1 MRKQLRGMQAQIKYL
16 QFMKDLHNQK
26 TFRRKQVEADYK
38 ISTSICT
45 VLAKRG
51 FITADSEGISKWIGK
66 EPSMELVVA
75 VLSDIRLTNR
85 TYVHDARN
93 KFKNQ
98 LKLQTIRKAPAPTP
112 MPVVDEPDY
121 DNSNSKMLL
130 IMAVGLVIG
139 FLIATAIWK

>member
-1 MRKQLRGMQAQIKYL
+1 MRKQTRGMQAQIKYL
-16 QFMKDLHNQK
+16 QFMRHLYNEK
-26 TFRRKQVEADYK
+26 TFSRKQAEANYK

-51 FITADSEGISKWIGK
+51 FIVADSEGLNKWVGK

-93 KFKNQ
+93 KPKNQ
-98 LKLQTIRKAPAPTP
+98 LKLQPIRKAPAPAP
-112 MPVVDEPDY
+112 MSVTAEPECDTT
-121 DNSNSKMLL
+121 NSKMLV
-130 IMAVGLVIG
+130 IFAVGALIG
-139 FLIATAIWK
+139 FMIATIIWK

>member
-1 MRKQLRGMQAQIKYL
+1 MRKQTRGMQAQIKYL
-16 QFMKDLHNQK
+16 QFMRHLYNEKSFN
-26 TFRRKQVEADYK
+26 RKQVEANYK

-51 FITADSEGISKWIGK
+51 FIVTDGEGLNKWVGK

-93 KFKNQ
+93 KPKNQ
-98 LKLQTIRKAPAPTP
+98 LKLQPIRKAPLPTP
-112 MPVVDEPDY
+112 MPIVREAECDT
-121 DNSNSKMLL
+121 SNSKIFL
-130 IMAVGLVIG
+130 ILAVGAVVG
-139 FLIATAIWK
+139 FIIATIIWK